1 MSDGR
6 VHIRDL
12 MVVEKKELKE
22 TGVVPNVTMCGEND
36 PQMNRLTFGD
46 PAHVLQRKVVNPCER
61 CIAKWRSEE
70 ESNSNYK
77 KNYND
82 FRKII
87 HKAIRGGYR

>member
-12 MVVEKKELKE
+12 MVTDKKSLKE
-22 TGVVPNVTMCGEND
+22 TGIVPNVTMCGETD
-36 PQMNRLTFGD
+36 PNMNRLTFGD
-46 PAHVLQRKVVNPCER
+46 PAHVLQRKVENPCER
-61 CIAKWRSEE
+61 CINRWRSES

-77 KNYND
+77 KTYND